1 MEWYLST
8 LRVSNAD
15 RIFNNFT
22 IDVFGVN
29 LFPKDRRIV
38 LQLLLGPCDEGYI
51 VNKNKDHMKSQLGV
65 DVPLATSFSLKL
77 ARYQSAVCLI
87 PVQKTMASSPT

>member
-1 MEWYLST
+1 MSLTFEIYGSMEWYLST

-38 LQLLLGPCDEGYI
+38 L
-51 VNKNKDHMKSQLGV
+51 
-65 DVPLATSFSLKL
+65 
-77 ARYQSAVCLI
+77 
-87 PVQKTMASSPT
+87 